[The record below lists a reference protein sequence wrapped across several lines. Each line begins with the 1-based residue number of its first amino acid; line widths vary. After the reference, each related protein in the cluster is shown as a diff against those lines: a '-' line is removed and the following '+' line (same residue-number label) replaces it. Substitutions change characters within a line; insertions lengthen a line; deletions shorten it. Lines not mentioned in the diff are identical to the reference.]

1 MWNAVAFGMSLTIT
15 YDNHTHSREPSER
28 QKSILESRL
37 NLIAL
42 EYGYRYRLDVYA
54 FRGLERVEFVRTL
67 REARFIGIPVRRAGG
82 LVRFFKIHEDGTLQ
96 RHNW

>member
-1 MWNAVAFGMSLTIT
+1 MSFIIT
-15 YDNHTHSREPSER
+15 CDDYAHFKGPDQQGEVV
-28 QKSILESRL
+28 LESRL

-67 REARFIGIPVRRAGG
+67 REARFIGMPVRRAGG
-82 LVRFFKIHEDGTLQ
+82 SVKFFKIHDNGTLK
-96 RHNW
+96 RHSW

>member
-1 MWNAVAFGMSLTIT
+1 MSLTIT
-15 YDNHTHSREPSER
+15 YDNHAHSREPGEC

-42 EYGYRYRLDVYA
+42 EYGYHYRLDVYA
-54 FRGLERVEFVRTL
+54 LGGRERVEFVRTL

-82 LVRFFKIHEDGTLQ
+82 LVRFFKIYEDGTLK
-96 RHNW
+96 RHSW